1 MGNSIWIYRLF
12 DVAGEID
19 LDRVEEILA
28 NTRATSRVR
37 LSRFPCRSI
46 HFNNPP
52 VVVELDRTQVK
63 LGADTF
69 AASFLGKVYDLGVV
83 ALVLKIELPV
93 GEYEYIK
100 QLSIFLE
107 TQGEEN
113 GGCPS
118 ILDIGIGSTNFAS
131 THNSSVNKDTAHTSL
146 EEKNIEDLFLAQLQ
160 SVCNILGPAL
170 IKPNQHFFVE
180 DYKLFYFTDWQ
191 AEWDAVPILMGDAGP
206 FSSQLREDALRYSLT
221 YGPHDLTMIT
231 WDSAVVYDAAGSRD
245 IPDILEFAICQ
256 LLELRYY
263 DHLLNQEMTKM
274 YDAIEEAQR
283 FTPYRRY
290 GQYRR
295 IMKQMMELVM
305 DLNEV
310 TERIQNSLKVT
321 GDVYYARVYRAALDA
336 FRSKVWMESLE
347 RKITLIQQ
355 NYSLLNNEIVNE
367 RGALLEMAI
376 VLLIVLEIILG
387 LLQLM

>member
-1 MGNSIWIYRLF
+1 MGNSIWLYRLF
-12 DVAGEID
+12 DVAEEID
-19 LDRVEEILA
+19 LNQVEDILA
-28 NTRATSRVR
+28 HTRATSRVR

-52 VVVELDRTQVK
+52 VVVELGRTQVK
-63 LGADTF
+63 LAADTLD
-69 AASFLGKVYDLGVV
+69 ASFLGKIYDLGVV
-83 ALVLKIELPV
+83 ALVLKIELPAV
-93 GEYEYIK
+93 EYDYIK
-100 QLSIFLE
+100 KLSILLE

-113 GGCPS
+113 DSCES
-118 ILDIGIGSTNFAS
+118 ILDISLGTITSPHKSKDNKIAAQAS
-131 THNSSVNKDTAHTSL
+131 
-146 EEKNIEDLFLAQLQ
+146 EEETNIENLFYAQLQ

-170 IKPNQHFFVE
+170 IKPSPRFFVE

-191 AEWDAVPILMGDAGP
+191 PEWDAIPILLGDAGP

-221 YGPHDLTMIT
+221 YSPQDLTIIT
-231 WDSAVVYDAAGSRD
+231 WDAAVVYDKAGGRD

-263 DHLLNQEMTKM
+263 DHLLNHEMTKT
-274 YDAIEEAQR
+274 YDAIEKAQGV
-283 FTPYRRY
+283 TSYRRY

-305 DLNEV
+305 DINEV

-367 RGALLEMAI
+367 RGALLEVAI
-376 VLLIVLEIILG
+376 ILLFILEIVLG